1 MDKQAKGRAVSRRTV
16 LKGLGAGALA
26 AVAPNIAVAQ
36 EDKSNMSTV
45 QNVLGTGRHTY
56 EPVENW
62 GKLPEGVQYGYTHGV
77 CEDSQG
83 RIYIHN
89 QSKDSV
95 IVFDPDGNF
104 IKSWG
109 TEYAQGAH
117 GMQYHKESDGE
128 FLYLAPTSQHFICKT
143 TLDGEVVWKREY
155 PKESGVYQKPEE
167 YVPTNIAIA
176 PSGEFYVA
184 DGYGLSYIHQYDKDA
199 NYVRTWGGK
208 GSEPGQM
215 NCPHG
220 IWIDTRGPA
229 PRVLVAD
236 RANVRL
242 QYFTMDGKHVGF
254 VTDELRH
261 PCHFDERDGDLLIPD
276 LHGRVTIFDK
286 SNKLITHLGDTP
298 GVEKTPGYPNLP
310 HEQRHLGRFI
320 SPHMA
325 IWDHSGNIYVV
336 EWINDGRVTKLRR
349 V

>member
-1 MDKQAKGRAVSRRTV
+1 MDKQAEGGAVSRRTV
-16 LKGLGAGALA
+16 LKGIGAGALA
-26 AVAPNIAVAQ
+26 AVAPRIVTAQ
-36 EDKSNMSTV
+36 ENPSNMSTV
-45 QNVLGTGRHTY
+45 EKVLGTGRHTY
-56 EPVENW
+56 EPVEGW
-62 GKLPEGVQYGYTHGV
+62 GALPEGVRYGYTHAV

-95 IVFDPDGNF
+95 IVFDGDGRF

-109 TEYAQGAH
+109 AEYAEGAH
-117 GMQYHKESDGE
+117 GMQLSKEGGDE

-143 TLDGEVVWKREY
+143 TLDGEVLWKREY
-155 PKESGVYQKPEE
+155 PKESGLYEKAEQ

-176 PSGEFYVA
+176 PNGDFYVA
-184 DGYGLSYIHQYDKDA
+184 DGYGLGYVHQYDKDA
-199 NYVRTWGGK
+199 NYVRSWGGK
-208 GSEPGQM
+208 GSEPGKM

-220 IWIDTRGPA
+220 IWIDTRSGE

-236 RANVRL
+236 RGNIRL
-242 QYFTMDGKHVGF
+242 QYFTMDGKHIGF

-261 PCHFDERDGDLLIPD
+261 PCHFDVREGDLLIPD

-286 SNKLITHLGDTP
+286 DNKLVTHLGDNP
-298 GVEKTPGYPNLP
+298 GVEKREGYPNLP
-310 HEQRHLGRFI
+310 HEQRLPGQFI

-325 IWDHSGNIYVV
+325 IWDHDGNIYVT